1 MHAVRRCTPGCIGGV
16 RRGKI
21 TRRRRRSAAA
31 DKPDSDKEIRLFG
44 NLATVVE
51 KLLEL
56 CWMRLVLLMIG
67 AGVCETERVINILG
81 LAYIIACIILIM

>member
-31 DKPDSDKEIRLFG
+31 DKPAPRAQNNLSTALQKPTYLLTLF
-44 NLATVVE
+44 
-51 KLLEL
+51 
-56 CWMRLVLLMIG
+56 
-67 AGVCETERVINILG
+67 INFIT
-81 LAYIIACIILIM
+81 